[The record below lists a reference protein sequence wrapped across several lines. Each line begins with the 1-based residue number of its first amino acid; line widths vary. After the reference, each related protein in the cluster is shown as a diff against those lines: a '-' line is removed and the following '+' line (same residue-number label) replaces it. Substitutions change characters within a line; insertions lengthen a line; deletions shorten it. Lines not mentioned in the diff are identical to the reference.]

1 MADSRFL
8 SIPYLLLRSSTAGG
22 ALLTGL
28 VQTFVFA
35 RILSPDRFSV
45 FILVGTLGVTLWLCD
60 LGMAKI
66 VFVRMRE
73 RFIAGVIGR
82 DTAEQAS
89 AVTALYVTLSLLCT
103 LVCFGVAALAGS
115 SLWNAAE
122 LALFF
127 LFTSLNLAWFAIR
140 NVSVAVDEFVG
151 FETLEAARRLG
162 HIAITLVMLAG
173 LPLMAFLLIANAMW
187 GGLFVLACRRLLRR
201 GAITGEIRALP
212 AQLRN
217 FLRDNRREV
226 LRTGTYAANE
236 FYLYNFPYLVVPAMF
251 GLGAPTIILDTAFK
265 IFRGA
270 TVVYS
275 AGCDLAV
282 PRQTRAFAER
292 DRRSLT
298 LATLM
303 AAALC
308 ALPAAVMCALLIL
321 ASEKLFAILLGPAAT
336 MPPQAVWL
344 LIVLLIANLA
354 QTVSNF
360 LLVHTGFFREIARL
374 ATFVT
379 IAMTLATG
387 AALLTGMSFI
397 GFLQVYTAIYVA
409 SAAAYLALAI
419 SGPIRCAGARP
430 AAS

>member
-1 MADSRFL
+1 MAESRFL

-73 RFIAGVIGR
+73 RFLAGRIDS
-82 DTAEQAS
+82 DTVEQA
-89 AVTALYVTLSLLCT
+89 TA
-103 LVCFGVAALAGS
+103 VAALYTALAILCTFLCFGAAVLVRS
-115 SLWNAAE
+115 GGWNAAE

-140 NVSVAVDEFVG
+140 NISVAVDEFVG
-151 FETLEAARRLG
+151 FETLEAGRRLG
-162 HIAITLVMLAG
+162 HIALTLVMLAG

-187 GGLFVLACRRLLRR
+187 ALLFILACQRLLAR
-201 GAITGEIRALP
+201 GAITRDVRALP

-282 PRQTRAFAER
+282 PRQTRAFAEQ
-292 DRRSLT
+292 DRRSMI

-303 AAALC
+303 AVALC
-308 ALPAAVMCALLIL
+308 ALPAAVMCALLIF
-321 ASEKLFAILLGPAAT
+321 ASERIFAILLGPAAT
-336 MPPQAVWL
+336 MPPQVAWL

-379 IAMTLATG
+379 IAMTLAAG

-409 SAAAYLALAI
+409 SAAAYVALAVT
-419 SGPIRCAGARP
+419 GPVRCAGPRP
-430 AAS
+430 TVP